1 MRGSK
6 TESSSTLRVSSA
18 LPRRRALEG
27 AAAAAKEGRDGDGCD
42 HVPLKGGTEREWDAV
57 MLERMTAAKKQPG

>member
-1 MRGSK
+1 MV
-6 TESSSTLRVSSA
+6 TVVT
-18 LPRRRALEG
+18 
-27 AAAAAKEGRDGDGCD
+27 